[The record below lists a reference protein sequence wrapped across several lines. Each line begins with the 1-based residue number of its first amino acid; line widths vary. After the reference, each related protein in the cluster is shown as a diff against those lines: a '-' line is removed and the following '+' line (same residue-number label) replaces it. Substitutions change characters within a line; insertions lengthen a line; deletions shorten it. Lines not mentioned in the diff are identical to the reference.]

1 MHEVAIKILET
12 GKSNPEVISPDTK
25 QSAYSIAIKRNM
37 TDVAEL
43 IKKEIIKIY
52 RNRALPKELWFEK
65 VDNCIKEYQ
74 DRVVKKIEMKNNY
87 TDVVLSI

>member
-1 MHEVAIKILET
+1 MSELSDTHNVQLTNLEIFVLEYILE
-12 GKSNPEVISPDTK
+12 DL
-25 QSAYSIAIKRNM
+25 
-37 TDVAEL
+37 DVNLEL
-43 IKKEIIKIY
+43 IFKNTKKEIIKIY

>member
-1 MHEVAIKILET
+1 MATNTFNHEKGNMNTLKELMNDNRGLSIYFRAET
-12 GKSNPEVISPDTK
+12 LTICKENT
-25 QSAYSIAIKRNM
+25 
-37 TDVAEL
+37 
-43 IKKEIIKIY
+43 KKEIIKIY